1 MEKARGET
9 AALRNLANAAQLV
22 DRNPSLIQLR
32 MLQVIGQQSGN
43 TVVLGVPS
51 SSGPIPIHTPGGAAI
66 DSRGTGAAEPE
77 NDA

>member
-1 MEKARGET
+1 MH
-9 AALRNLANAAQLV
+9 
-22 DRNPSLIQLR
+22 LR